1 MLKAEQGIS
10 ILRTRLIRN
19 FLFLNL
25 KPIQRGIH

>member
-10 ILRTRLIRN
+10 ILGTRLIGN

-25 KPIQRGIH
+25 KPVQRGIH